1 MSKNHR
7 EEKICTNCGND
18 IHDKFCSH
26 CGQENLELKEPFW
39 NFIFHSIGHYFHFD
53 SKFFLT
59 IKPLLTKPGQLS
71 IDYIAGKRIRF
82 IHPVSLFLFISLVY
96 FLIGPLFQS
105 KDWQPS
111 LISENAE
118 QTAKLRTALQKTADN
133 SLLLHK
139 KNPDSLTSVK
149 KDNFLVKQFKKKQ
162 TLLDKSYG
170 GKFSWVKAY
179 QKHESKT
186 YFILMPFFAFLLM
199 LNFRKNKKYYM
210 EHLIFTIHLQ
220 SFYFLFSLLLSFLL
234 FISPFD
240 FFDKIISG
248 IGLLF
253 ILWYI
258 YTAIK
263 LFYQREKW
271 VVIRKMI
278 GLLFLYFLAAGLSIA
293 MITSLIF
300 MVY

>member
-1 MSKNHR
+1 MSRNHR

-18 IHDKFCSH
+18 IDDKFCSY

-111 LISENAE
+111 LIAENTE
-118 QTAKLRTALQKTADN
+118 QTADT
-133 SLLLHK
+133 SLIFHNEK
-139 KNPDSLTSVK
+139 QDSLTSAK
-149 KDNFLVKQFKKKQ
+149 KDNFLVKQFKKIK
-162 TLLDKSYG
+162 TLSNRSYEG
-170 GKFSWVKAY
+170 EFSWVKAY

-234 FISPFD
+234 FLNPFD
-240 FFDKIISG
+240 IVDKIIST

-278 GLLFLYFLAAGLSIA
+278 GLLFLYFLAAALSIVI
-293 MITSLIF
+293 ITSLIF